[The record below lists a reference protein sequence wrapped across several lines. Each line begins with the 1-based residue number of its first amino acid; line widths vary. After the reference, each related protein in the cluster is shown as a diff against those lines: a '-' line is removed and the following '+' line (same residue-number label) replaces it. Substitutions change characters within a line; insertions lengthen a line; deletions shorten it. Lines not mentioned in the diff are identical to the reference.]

1 MPLAFSA
8 RDVAP
13 KNDFASWQ
21 EVPKIKVLKK
31 MPSGTFRMEQCLQT
45 VTILNTIALK
55 KKKKSLTKKSKGSH
69 FCDFFLFFVFFKK
82 CKLASGRE

>member
-55 KKKKSLTKKSKGSH
+55 KKKITYQKKQRFS
-69 FCDFFLFFVFFKK
+69 FL
-82 CKLASGRE
+82 